1 MRVPYSWI
9 KEFIDID
16 IPVEEVVDRLNTTG
30 IEAVCEK
37 FGKYI
42 EGIVTVKILSVS
54 KHPERDKLFVCKA
67 TDGHKTYQVVTGA
80 DNVKEGNI
88 VILAKEGSVING
100 IKLVKRN
107 FGSVVSEGMFLSL
120 EELGISEKSEGVLIL
135 PDEIK
140 PGEDPNRILGL
151 GEDSIIEIE
160 ITPNRGDALSVRGL
174 AREIG
179 AIFGIK
185 RKETFPVISIAEEII
200 PEIFVNSEKCSRYR
214 GIIIKEVEIKPSPFQ
229 IQLKLIKSGMNP
241 INNVV
246 DITNYILLQEGQP
259 LHAFDLDKIEGAVY
273 VRNARE
279 GEKIVTLDGEEKTL
293 KETDLVIADDK
304 KVIALAGV
312 IGGENTKVDDNTRN
326 ILLEAAVFDNIS
338 VRKTA
343 KRLAIS
349 TDSSYRFER
358 GIDIQNLPNAQD
370 KAVELI
376 IKTAGGKAVG
386 EKDIYPDP
394 YEPQKI
400 KLREKTVKRI
410 LGISIPKEEC
420 SDLLNRLEIPTELND
435 EGTVSFIPSFRAFD
449 LKREIDLVEEVGRL
463 KGLDSLQE
471 TYPRISVESFRK
483 SEEFLFELRTRDFFK
498 DNGLNE
504 VVTYTFVGE
513 DIFHILE
520 IPVPVI
526 KIENYLL
533 KSQSLM
539 RTNLAVSLIDTFQE
553 NLRHQIKDLSI
564 FEISSAFFENHEEIR
579 AGLLLCGKYIK
590 GFSFSRNDQKF
601 STTESWNFLKVKG
614 LINSY
619 FTSIGLF
626 NVKFTAS
633 KVPYLNPYESAD
645 IYINDQYVGYLGKI
659 HPEKADKLEIPK
671 ETYLAELK
679 LRYVPRDIKDSHL
692 KEGYLFT
699 LYKNAETP
707 VFREL
712 PRYPSVKRDLAFEV
726 AENLQIDKLIN
737 VLKRSSDLIDKV
749 ELFDIYY
756 ISEDRK
762 SVAVSVEFRAEDRS
776 LSDEEVNKEVELI
789 LQKMQEEIKDL
800 KLRQ

>member
-16 IPVEEVVDRLNTTG
+16 IPAEEVVERLNTTG
-30 IEAVCEK
+30 IEAVCET
-37 FGKYI
+37 FGEYI
-42 EGIVTVKILSVS
+42 EGIVTVKILSV
-54 KHPERDKLFVCKA
+54 KKNPERDKILVCEA
-67 TDGHKTYQVVTGA
+67 TDGHKVYQVVTGA
-80 DNVKEGNI
+80 DNVKEGST
-88 VILAKEGSVING
+88 VILAKEGSVIKG
-100 IKLVKRN
+100 IKITKRN
-107 FGSVVSEGMFLSL
+107 FGSIQSEGMFLSL

-135 PDEIK
+135 PDDIK

-151 GEDSIIEIE
+151 GDEKIIEIE

-185 RKETFPVISIAEEII
+185 RKEVFPVISIAEEII
-200 PEIFVNSEKCSRYR
+200 PEIFVNSERCTRYR
-214 GIIIKEVEIKPSPFQ
+214 GIIIKDVNIRPSPFH

-246 DITNYILLQEGQP
+246 DITNY
-259 LHAFDLDKIEGAVY
+259 AFDLDKIEGAVY

-279 GEKIVTLDGEEKTL
+279 GEKIVTLDGEEKQL

-304 KVIALAGV
+304 KVIAIAGV
-312 IGGENTKVDDNTRN
+312 IGGDNTKVDSNTKN
-326 ILLEAAVFDNIS
+326 ILLEAAVFDSIS

-343 KRLAIS
+343 KRLAVS

-358 GIDIQNLPNAQD
+358 GVDIQNLPNAQD

-376 IKTAGGKAVG
+376 LKTAGGKAVG

-394 YEPQKI
+394 YRPEKI
-400 KLREKTVKRI
+400 KLREKTVERI
-410 LGISIPKEEC
+410 LGVSIPKEEC
-420 SDLLNRLEIPTELND
+420 SDLLNRLEIPTEIEED
-435 EGTVSFIPSFRAFD
+435 GTVSQIPSFRAFD

-463 KGLDSLQE
+463 KGFDTFGE
-471 TYPRISVESFRK
+471 KYPRVSVESFRK
-483 SEEFLFELRTRDFFK
+483 SDEYLFELRTRDFLK
-498 DNGLNE
+498 DNGLDE

-513 DIFHILE
+513 EIFNILG

-526 KIENYLL
+526 RIENYLL
-533 KSQSLM
+533 KTQSVM
-539 RTNLAVSLIDTFQE
+539 RDNLAVSLIGVFQE
-553 NLRHQIKDLSI
+553 NLRHQIKDLSV
-564 FEISSAFFENHEEIR
+564 FEISSAFFEEYEEIR
-579 AGLLLCGKYIK
+579 VGLLLSGRYIK
-590 GFSFSRNDQKF
+590 GFNFTRDDQRF
-601 STTESWNFLKVKG
+601 STTDKWNFLKVKG

-619 FTSIGLF
+619 LRSIGLKD
-626 NVKFTAS
+626 VRYIPS
-633 KVPYLNPYESAD
+633 DLPYLNPYESAD
-645 IYINDQYVGYLGKI
+645 IYINDQYVGYIGKI
-659 HPEKADKLEIPK
+659 HPEKADRLEIPK
-671 ETYLAELK
+671 ETYIAELK
-679 LRYVPRDIKDSHL
+679 LRYVPRDINDSSL

-699 LYKNAETP
+699 LYKNAEIP

-712 PRYPSVKRDLAFEV
+712 PKYPSVKRDLAFEV

-737 VLKRSSDLIDKV
+737 VLNRSSELIDKV

-756 ISEDRK
+756 ISSDRK
-762 SVAVSVEFRAEDRS
+762 SVALSVEFRAEDRS
-776 LSDEEVNKEVELI
+776 LSDEEVNKEVELVI
-789 LQKMQEEIKDL
+789 QKMKEEIPDL